1 MNLKKFGVVIALI
14 FSLFGTACAQTTP
27 VSDVTEVKSDKT
39 SESLNTSKPS
49 TKKSATKKPSVKNSS
64 TKTPTTKTPTT
75 KTPATKTPA
84 TKAPVTKEPSL
95 DEDFKPVSL
104 SDIPQYSNEAYV
116 EVNDNKPGFSS
127 SDKKITKAFEF
138 YSDLDHL
145 GRCGQAYA
153 NICKEIQPTTKRGP
167 IGQVRPSG
175 WHTVK
180 YNDLIDGNYLYN
192 RCHLIG
198 YQLAGENANE
208 KNLITGT
215 RYLNVIGMLEFEDKV
230 DDYVDATGNHVLYRV
245 TPIYDGDNLVA
256 SGVQI
261 EGWSV
266 EDKGSGICFNVFCY
280 NVQPGI
286 HIDYSNGDSYA
297 INTHNSKNDS
307 QASNSDDSKNNSQAS
322 NSHNSNSGSQ
332 TDRNEM
338 TYILNTNTKKFH
350 LSGCSSV
357 NQMAENNKKK
367 YSGTRDE
374 VIDMGYTPCGRCNP

>member
-14 FSLFGTACAQTTP
+14 FSLFGTACDQITP

-64 TKTPTTKTPTT
+64 TKTPATKTPT
-75 KTPATKTPA
+75 TKTPA
-84 TKAPVTKEPSL
+84 TKAPVTKEPSI

-230 DDYVDATGNHVLYRV
+230 DDYVDTTGNHVLYRV

-297 INTHNSKNDS
+297 IKTHNSKNDR
-307 QASNSDDSKNNSQAS
+307 QAS